1 MPLTRIGKMFRRPLQ
16 AMSLAAGGAI
26 LCLIAQGCNDRAFAD
41 PLPSEEA
48 RVLPAEGGR
57 LILSSGMKGVGS
69 MSITYDGTG
78 GTHIPATIYHLSLDG
93 DTLGV
98 LADASAAVPGT
109 IAIDWPNLSV
119 RATAYSDGRLEVVS
133 GPCFSRQTLHLNFN
147 LHYSGGATYSVPVSV
162 SGIEPFKGVEISYP
176 YSLGMMADEEVEH
189 VSTRRYTNLTGDTT
203 AIILHPYEL
212 ASVKVTFTPDNP
224 YLPVT
229 GGEPLPIPS
238 PGPEDDNY
246 RPGFYGLEAPY
257 FPGRDV
263 TYPVADADMAVR
275 VKLPP
280 RVSRRYHTFI
290 RRRRV
295 MAYYIAT
302 LESPSLSEPVLTTGD
317 VEVNAPVGF
326 IIGYNDD
333 PLVEP

>member
-1 MPLTRIGKMFRRPLQ
+1 MHLTKIGKIFRRPLQ

-26 LCLIAQGCNDRAFAD
+26 LCLTAQGCNDRAFAD
-41 PLPSEEA
+41 PLPPEET
-48 RVLPAEGGR
+48 RTLPAAGGR
-57 LILSSGMKGVGS
+57 IILSSGMKGVES
-69 MSITYDGTG
+69 LSITYDGTG
-78 GTHIPATIYHLSLDG
+78 GAHIPATIYHLSLDG
-93 DTLGV
+93 DTLGL
-98 LADASAAVPGT
+98 LADAAATVPGT
-109 IAIDWPNLSV
+109 IAIVWPNLSV
-119 RATAYSDGRLEVVS
+119 RATAYADGRLEIVS
-133 GPCFSRQTLHLNFN
+133 GPCLSRQPQHINFN
-147 LHYSGGATYSVPVSV
+147 LHYSGGATYSVPVSL
-162 SGIEPFKGVEISYP
+162 SGIEPFRGVDITYP
-176 YSLGMMADEEVEH
+176 YSLGLMADEELEH
-189 VSTRRYTNLTGDTT
+189 VSTRRFTNLTDDTT

-238 PGPEDDNY
+238 PGPEADGY
-246 RPGFYGLEAPY
+246 RPGLYGLEAPY
-257 FPGRDV
+257 IPGRDE

-290 RRRRV
+290 RRRVVRAFYV
-295 MAYYIAT
+295 AT
-302 LESPSLSEPVLTTGD
+302 LASPSLSEPVFSTGD
-317 VEVNAPVGF
+317 VEVDAPVGF